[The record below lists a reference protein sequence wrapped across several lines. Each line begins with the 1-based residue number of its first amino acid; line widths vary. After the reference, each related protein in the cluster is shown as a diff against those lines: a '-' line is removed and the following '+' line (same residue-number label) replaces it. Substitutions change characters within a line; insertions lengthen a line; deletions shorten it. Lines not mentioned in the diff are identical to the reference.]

1 MNGPRKPDFFKT
13 WRWTIALFSLVLVGS
28 YWALIFSSSTWG
40 SKFRYSYLFHG
51 SRPVIALLFI
61 TALMSLKKSS
71 PIRRLG
77 LRHLRRMA
85 GFGPPCRDPEQ
96 SGMVREAI
104 GTGRAD
110 SFAETAP
117 LGSLRRSR

>member
-28 YWALIFSSSTWG
+28 YWALLFSSSTWG

-61 TALMSLKKSS
+61 TALMSLKS
-71 PIRRLG
+71 RRRYAALG
-77 LRHLRRMA
+77 
-85 GFGPPCRDPEQ
+85 F
-96 SGMVREAI
+96 AI
-104 GTGRAD
+104 CVAWLVLGRL
-110 SFAETAP
+110 AETLSNQAWS
-117 LGSLRRSR
+117 GKR